1 MIERI
6 AERGMAMYRF
16 EIGGEVKE
24 YPQGTSYAEIAW
36 EYQGRYEHPI
46 VLASVNGRLRELF
59 KPVEQGGHLEF
70 VTAADT
76 AGHSTLVRG
85 MIFAMMR
92 AMYKV
97 SGRLYGEGKDAV
109 RTDGMPEDV
118 AGAEGD
124 RAVSG
129 IAEHESRGGHM
140 IGQVRMEYS
149 IGAGLYGEID
159 WRTENHPQMEVFLA
173 QVKEEMKRLI
183 AADLPFIKRTVG
195 TEEAARLFHEVGMY
209 EKEKL
214 FAYRLVSNTNL
225 YELDGF
231 YDYYYGYMPKST
243 GVLPVFDLSAYED
256 GFLLLMPQKKTP
268 GILPEF
274 TPRKKLYTVLQQSN
288 RWAQCLGLGNVG
300 DLNRM
305 ISRGNTEE
313 MILVQEA
320 YQEKEIAKIAER
332 IHALG
337 NIKFVM
343 IAGPSSSGK
352 TTFSHRLSIQL
363 RTLGMRPHPIAVDD
377 YFVNREDT
385 PLDENG
391 NYNFEILEAIDVKQ
405 FNKDMTALL
414 HGERV
419 ELPTFN
425 FKTGKREYKGVYK
438 QLGAEDILVIEG
450 IHGLNDAL
458 SYSLPRES
466 KFKIYISALTQ
477 LNVDEHNRI
486 ATTDGRLIRRMVRD
500 ARTRGTAA
508 KDTIAMWPS
517 VRRGEEENI
526 FPFQEDADVMFNSA
540 LIYELSVLKQF
551 AEPLLFG
558 IGRDCPEYAEAKRLL
573 KFLNYFLGVSSEGVP
588 NNSILREFVGG
599 SCFKV

>member
-1 MIERI
+1 MIER
-6 AERGMAMYRF
+6 
-16 EIGGEVKE
+16 
-24 YPQGTSYAEIAW
+24 
-36 EYQGRYEHPI
+36 
-46 VLASVNGRLRELF
+46 
-59 KPVEQGGHLEF
+59 
-70 VTAADT
+70 
-76 AGHSTLVRG
+76 
-85 MIFAMMR
+85 
-92 AMYKV
+92 
-97 SGRLYGEGKDAV
+97 
-109 RTDGMPEDV
+109 
-118 AGAEGD
+118 
-124 RAVSG
+124 
-129 IAEHESRGGHM
+129 
-140 IGQVRMEYS
+140 VRMEYS

-159 WRTENHPQMEVFLA
+159 WRTKSHPDIAGFLA
-173 QVKEEMKRLI
+173 QVKEEMKNLI
-183 AADLPFIKRTVG
+183 AADLPFHKKTVG

-214 FAYRLVSNTNL
+214 FGYRLVSNTNI

-243 GVLPVFDLSAYED
+243 GVLPVFDLTAYED
-256 GFLLLMPQKKTP
+256 GFLLLMPEKKTP
-268 GILPEF
+268 DFLTEF
-274 TPRKKLYTVLQQSN
+274 KPRKKLYGVLQQSN
-288 RWAQCLGLGNVG
+288 RWAQDLGLGNVG
-300 DLNRM
+300 DLNRT
-305 ISRGNTEE
+305 ISQGSVEE

-320 YQEKEIAKIAER
+320 YQEKEIAKIAEQ
-332 IHALG
+332 IHARG
-337 NIKFVM
+337 NVKFVM
-343 IAGPSSSGK
+343 IAGPTSSGK

-363 RTLGMRPHPIAVDD
+363 RTLGLKPQPIAVDD

-391 NYNFEILEAIDVKQ
+391 NYNFEVLEAIDVEQ
-405 FNKDMTALL
+405 FNSDMLALL
-414 HGERV
+414 RGERV
-419 ELPTFN
+419 ELPSFN

-438 QLGAEDILVIEG
+438 QLGAGDILVIEG

-458 SYSLPRES
+458 SYALPRES

-486 ATTDGRLIRRMVRD
+486 STTDGRLIRRIVRD

-558 IGRDCPEYAEAKRLL
+558 IGRDCAEYAEAKRLL